1 MKQKAVYCSH
11 VQGRHARNVIFGIC
25 MNGASGKSDK
35 SELSLSDITAA
46 AAVAEASVVAPPLE
60 STASAKPLDYASPAA
75 EFAPARSLKSR
86 AVRGSAWTLLAF
98 GAGQAI
104 RIVSGPLLAYLLTPE
119 DFGTIA
125 LVTVFVTAVYAFADV
140 GIEQAVIQN
149 PRGDEAVFLN
159 TAWTLHVIRGTLLW
173 LGCCALAFPVYWM
186 FRDKGNAH
194 YLLAMLPVAGLN
206 PLLAG
211 FNSTRIFSLNR
222 HLQLGRVTLLNLGQ
236 QIVAVS
242 VQIAIAYAWPS
253 PWSIIFGSLAG
264 TIFVLIASHTLL
276 PGIRNHFC
284 WDAGVRGEILKFGKW
299 IVVSTL
305 FTFAAMQIDRPL
317 LDKFLDEAWLGLY
330 IVALNLVRLPAD
342 VITRLTAVSLFP
354 ALARAAQQHPD
365 DLQLLFRRA
374 RSMILAVCVAMSV
387 GVALAGPLFITL
399 LYRPRWH
406 PAGEF
411 VQWATVGAWFLLLQ
425 LSADRALLALGKT
438 RPLAISNLVSLVV
451 TVIGAFAGHTID
463 QRFFGHPNG
472 VIGFILGTSAGR
484 VAGHFMIQLAMARSA
499 LPIYR
504 QDICYTLLAAAACAV
519 GIGVPRLVPGYAG
532 RHLLYDAVSCVT
544 VCGITCAWVAH
555 HVWRG
560 VRA

>member
-1 MKQKAVYCSH
+1 
-11 VQGRHARNVIFGIC
+11 
-25 MNGASGKSDK
+25 MNGASGKSDN
-35 SELSLSDITAA
+35 SEIAVSEGLTPVVGTVDVIAA
-46 AAVAEASVVAPPLE
+46 PVVESNSPAE
-60 STASAKPLDYASPAA
+60 PLDYARAT
-75 EFAPARSLKSR
+75 ETTPARSLKSR

-149 PRGDEAVFLN
+149 PRGDEPVFLN
-159 TAWTLHVIRGTLLW
+159 TAWTLHIIRGALLW
-173 LGCCALAFPVYWM
+173 LACCALAFPVYWI

-194 YLLAMLPVAGLN
+194 YLLMMLPVAGLN
-206 PLLAG
+206 PLLQG

-236 QIVAVS
+236 QLVCVF
-242 VQIAIAYAWPS
+242 VQIGIAYAWPS

-264 TIFVLIASHTLL
+264 TLFVLIASHTLL

-284 WDAGVRGEILKFGKW
+284 WDLSVRREILKFGKW
-299 IVVSTL
+299 IVISTL
-305 FTFAAMQIDRPL
+305 FTFAAMQIDRPM

-330 IVALNLVRLPAD
+330 IVAINLVRLPAD

-365 DLQLLFRRA
+365 DLRALFGRA

-387 GVALAGPLFITL
+387 GVALAGPIFITL
-399 LYRPRWH
+399 FYRPRWH
-406 PAGEF
+406 MAGEF
-411 VQWATVGAWFLLLQ
+411 VQWATIGAWFLLLQ

-438 RPLAISNLVSLVV
+438 RPLAISNFMSLIV
-451 TVIGAFAGHTID
+451 TVIGAFAGHSID

-484 VAGHFMIQLAMARSA
+484 VAGHFMIQFAMARCA

-504 QDICYTLLAAAACAV
+504 QDICYTLLVAAACAI
-519 GIGVPRLVPGYAG
+519 GIGLPRLIPGYAA
-532 RHLLYDAVSCVT
+532 RHLLYDAVSCVA
-544 VCGITCAWVAH
+544 VCAITCAWVGL

-560 VRA
+560 VRT

>member
-1 MKQKAVYCSH
+1 
-11 VQGRHARNVIFGIC
+11 
-25 MNGASGKSDK
+25 MNGASGKSDN
-35 SELSLSDITAA
+35 SDLILSDAPAA
-46 AAVAEASVVAPPLE
+46 AAVVEAGVVPSPLE
-60 STASAKPLDYASPAA
+60 STSPAQPLDYAAASEFPPAG
-75 EFAPARSLKSR
+75 SLKSR

-119 DFGTIA
+119 DFGTVA
-125 LVTVFVTAVYAFADV
+125 LVTVFVTALYAFADV
-140 GIEQAVIQN
+140 GIEQAIIQN

-159 TAWTLHVIRGTLLW
+159 TAWTLHIIRGTLLW
-173 LGCCALAFPVYWM
+173 LGCCAIAFPVYWI
-186 FRDKGNAH
+186 FRDKGNAR
-194 YLLAMLPVAGLN
+194 YLLMMLPVAGLN

-222 HLQLGRVTLLNLGQ
+222 HLELGRVTLLNLGQ
-236 QIVAVS
+236 QIVAVF
-242 VQIAIAYAWPS
+242 VQIAIAYVWPS

-264 TIFVLIASHTLL
+264 TCFVLIASHTLL

-284 WDAGVRGEILKFGKW
+284 WDASVRKEILKFGKW

-317 LDKFLDEAWLGLY
+317 LDKFLNEAWLGLY

-354 ALARAAQQHPD
+354 ALSRAAQQHPD
-365 DLQLLFRRA
+365 DLRVLFRRA

-387 GVALAGPLFITL
+387 GVALAGPLFVTL

-406 PAGEF
+406 MAGEF
-411 VQWATVGAWFLLLQ
+411 VQWATIGAWFLLLQ

-438 RPLAISNLVSLVV
+438 RPLAISNFVSLAV

-484 VAGHFMIQLAMARSA
+484 VAGHVMIQLAMARCA

-504 QDICYTLLAAAACAV
+504 QDICYTLLVAAACAV
-519 GIGVPRLVPGYAG
+519 GIGVPRLIPGYAA
-532 RHLLYDAVSCVT
+532 RHLIYDAVSCVA
-544 VCGITCAWVAH
+544 VCGITCAFVGL